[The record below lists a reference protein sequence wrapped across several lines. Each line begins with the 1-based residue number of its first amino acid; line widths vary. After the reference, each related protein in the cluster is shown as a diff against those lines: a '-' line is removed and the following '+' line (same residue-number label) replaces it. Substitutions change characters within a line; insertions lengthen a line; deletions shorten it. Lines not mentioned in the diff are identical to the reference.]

1 MPEVLKIDPENPDKY
16 LLTKAVQIIEKGGVI
31 AYPTETFYGLGADGR
46 NENAIERIFLIKGRD
61 IKNPLSVIIGDRRDV
76 RDLVE
81 GIPDSALRLMETFW
95 PGALTLVFTASRN
108 VSSRLTAGTGKIGV
122 RVSSH
127 PIATALA
134 KELRH
139 PITATSANPS
149 GAGECTSVHEVI
161 KCIGDK
167 IDAVIDGGRT
177 PGGKGS
183 TIIDVT
189 IHPPAILREGA
200 ISGPLILRALA
211 NRQWE

>member
-1 MPEVLKIDPENPDKY
+1 MPEVLKIDPENQDKY
-16 LLTKAVQIIEKGGVI
+16 LLAKAVQIIEEGGVL

-61 IKNPLSVIIGDRRDV
+61 IKNPLSVIIGDRGDLRDV
-76 RDLVE
+76 VE
-81 GIPDSALRLMETFW
+81 GIPEMALRLMETFW
-95 PGALTLVFTASRN
+95 PGALTLVFTASQN

-134 KELRH
+134 KALRH

-149 GAGECTSVHEVI
+149 GAGECTSVDEVI

-189 IHPPAILREGA
+189 THPPVILREGV
-200 ISGPLILRALA
+200 ISGPLIRRALA
-211 NRQWE
+211 NRQR

>member
-1 MPEVLKIDPENPDKY
+1 MPEVLKIDPNNLDKY
-16 LLTKAVQIIEKGGVI
+16 LLTKAVQIIEEGGVI

-76 RDLVE
+76 GDLVE
-81 GIPDSALRLMETFW
+81 GIPEIALRLMETFW
-95 PGALTLVFTASRN
+95 PGALTLLFTASQN

-127 PIATALA
+127 PIAIALA
-134 KELRH
+134 KALRH

-167 IDAVIDGGRT
+167 IDAVIDGGQT

-189 IHPPAILREGA
+189 THPPVILRDGT
-200 ISGPLILRALA
+200 ISGPLILRTLA

>member
-1 MPEVLKIDPENPDKY
+1 MPEVLKIDPKNPDKY
-16 LLTKAVQIIEKGGVI
+16 LLTKAVRIIEEGGII

-61 IKNPLSVIIGDRRDV
+61 IRNPLSVIIGDRNDL

-81 GIPDSALRLMETFW
+81 EIPESALPLIETFW
-95 PGALTLVFTASRN
+95 PGALTLVFKASQN
-108 VSSRLTAGTGKIGV
+108 VSSRLTAGTGKIGI

-127 PIATALA
+127 PIATALIKA
-134 KELRH
+134 FRH

-149 GAGECTSVHEVI
+149 GAGECNSVHEVI

-167 IDAVIDGGRT
+167 IDAVIDGGQT
-177 PGGKGS
+177 PGRKGS

-189 IHPPAILREGA
+189 TRLPVILRDGT
-200 ISGPLILRALA
+200 ISGPLILHALA
-211 NRQWE
+211 NRR

>member
-1 MPEVLKIDPENPDKY
+1 MPEVLKINPDNLDKY
-16 LLTKAVQIIEKGGVI
+16 LLTKAVQIIEEGGVI

-61 IKNPLSVIIGDRRDV
+61 IKNPLSIIIGDRRDV
-76 RDLVE
+76 GDLVE
-81 GIPDSALRLMETFW
+81 GIPEIALHLMETFW
-95 PGALTLVFTASRN
+95 PGALTLLFTASRN

-127 PIATALA
+127 PIANALA
-134 KELRH
+134 KALRH

-189 IHPPAILREGA
+189 THPPVILREGT

>member
-1 MPEVLKIDPENPDKY
+1 MPEVLKIDPENPNKS
-16 LLTKAVQIIEKGGVI
+16 LLTKGMQIIEAGGVI
-31 AYPTETFYGLGADGR
+31 AYPTETFYGLGADSR

-61 IKNPLSVIIGDRRDV
+61 IKNPISVIIGDRCDV

-81 GIPDSALRLMETFW
+81 EIPESALRLMETFW
-95 PGALTLVFTASRN
+95 PGALTLVFRASQN
-108 VSSRLTAGTGKIGV
+108 VSSRLMAGTSKIGI

-134 KELRH
+134 KSLRH

-149 GAGECTSVHEVI
+149 GANECTSVHEVI

-183 TIIDVT
+183 TIIDVNT
-189 IHPPAILREGA
+189 HPPVILREGT

-211 NRQWE
+211 NRQ

>member
-1 MPEVLKIDPENPDKY
+1 MPEVLKIDPNNLDKY
-16 LLTKAVQIIEKGGVI
+16 LLTKAVQIIEEGGVI

-76 RDLVE
+76 GDLVE
-81 GIPDSALRLMETFW
+81 GIPEIALRLMETFW
-95 PGALTLVFTASRN
+95 PGALTLLFTASQN

-127 PIATALA
+127 PIAIALA
-134 KELRH
+134 KALRH

-189 IHPPAILREGA
+189 THPPVILRDGT
-200 ISGPLILRALA
+200 ISGPLILRTLA